1 MEQEVAVLKRELGRV
16 ARGRGTRYPTELRE
30 RVVAWAL
37 ARRRAGA
44 SWREIKRELG
54 QRFDTIRQWCR
65 VAEPKGARALVP
77 VRVVAERAPERRVSV
92 MSPAGF
98 RIESLSLTEAVAV
111 LRELG

>member
-1 MEQEVAVLKRELGRV
+1 MDQEVAALRRELGRV

-37 ARRRAGA
+37 AQRRAGA
-44 SWREIKRELG
+44 SWRKIKRELG
-54 QRFDTIRQWCR
+54 QKFDTIRQWCR
-65 VAEPKGARALVP
+65 GSEGSRALLP

-92 MSPAGF
+92 VSPSGF
-98 RIESLSLTEAVAV
+98 RVEALSLMEAAAL